1 NVEGVEWFLQSV
13 WPLVKRRIPQAR
25 LRLVGGDTDRDFSKA
40 GQDVDGLG
48 YMADAGDEIATW
60 SAMIVPIRVGGGTRI
75 KIAQAFSRRC
85 PVVSTAL
92 GAFGYDVTDGEHILI
107 ANDEQ
112 SFAAGCIKLIED
124 PQFGT
129 TIADNA
135 WKKFLTSW
143 TWNSI
148 ACRLENVVE
157 QCLAGA
163 RLEVV
168 PLMDSGSKR

>member
-1 NVEGVEWFLQSV
+1 MPNVEGVEWFLQSV

-48 YMADAGDEIATW
+48 YMADPCDEIATW
-60 SAMIVPIRVGGGTRI
+60 SAMIVPIRVGGGTRV

-85 PVVSTAL
+85 PVVSTPL
-92 GAFGYDVTDGEHILI
+92 GAFGYDVIDGEDILI
-107 ANDEQ
+107 ANDPQ
-112 SFAAGCIKLIED
+112 SFSAGCIKLIED

-135 WKKFLTSW
+135 WRKFLTSW

-148 ACRLENVVE
+148 ACGLESVVE
-157 QCLAGA
+157 QCLVGA
-163 RLEVV
+163 R
-168 PLMDSGSKR
+168 R